1 MAVEVVRESSSRRKK
16 VRIWTDGLGAESKW
30 EKTDYVNYLPRVME
44 RLSKLLVFV
53 YILNINIYIFV
64 EYWESKN
71 SASIVFTAGPKTIV
85 DNRLGVSASNAIF
98 IICVFLSGITQR
110 KRERLWMG
118 NTMSWFSP

>member
-1 MAVEVVRESSSRRKK
+1 MAVDVVRESSSRRKK
-16 VRIWTDGLGAESKW
+16 VRIWTDGLGAESKC
-30 EKTDYVNYLPRVME
+30 EKTDYVNCLPRVME
-44 RLSKLLVFV
+44 RLSKLLVFFISL
-53 YILNINIYIFV
+53 ILIYIFV

>member
-30 EKTDYVNYLPRVME
+30 EKTDYVNCLPRVF
-44 RLSKLLVFV
+44 LFISL
-53 YILNINIYIFV
+53 ILIYIFV

-110 KRERLWMG
+110 KRERLSMG

>member
-1 MAVEVVRESSSRRKK
+1 MGE
-16 VRIWTDGLGAESKW
+16 DGLCK
-30 EKTDYVNYLPRVME
+30 LPSPCHGKVKQAVSFFFIS
-44 RLSKLLVFV
+44 L
-53 YILNINIYIFV
+53 ILIYIFV